1 MQILSPEQ
9 MKQTEERSEEL
20 GVTKKKLM
28 ENAGTALAGIIDEY
42 CRSEIEGQP
51 EEKSVVFLTGSGNNG
66 GDCFVAADK
75 LVYRGYDVTVIN
87 LCGRPQSELAAS
99 AFEKLPRNHMKIIKG
114 YRSENVKAAIE
125 AAELDYMTLS
135 QENDLNTLSEKKELT
150 PLEKIRL
157 EEKHRIDR
165 VVKAL
170 EDADVIADGIFGT
183 GFHGQLD
190 EEIAAFLSAGDK
202 AYRIAVDVPSGGNCT
217 TGEVS
222 EGTFNADET
231 VAFGALK
238 TGMTQYPLKA
248 YCGKIR
254 IADIGIPAEAY
265 TIPDGEREYS
275 LTDSYSLAGFP
286 VDRNPDSHKGDY
298 GRLFAIAGSSRMR
311 GAAALATMGA
321 LRSGV
326 GLMCLASGEECINTV
341 AQHAPE
347 SFYLPLE
354 TDDYGFVLFDSNK
367 RMIEHEMKKANA
379 ILLGSGMGV
388 TNDTLELVRFVV
400 EKAECPIII
409 DADGINCIASDI
421 DILLKKKTDIILTPH
436 MGEMARLLDKTPDE
450 IKENRFAAAA
460 EFAEKHNVTV
470 VLKGPGTIIADAS
483 CTSINITG
491 NAGMA
496 RGGSGDVLAGIIAA
510 LATQGYAPY
519 DAARYGVYVHG
530 LAGDIAAERLG
541 FEAMLPRDII
551 DCLSDS
557 YRMIKDMDKK

>member
-9 MKQTEERSEEL
+9 MKQIEQRSEEL
-20 GVTKKKLM
+20 GVTRKKLM
-28 ENAGTALAGIIDEY
+28 DNAGAALAGIIDEY
-42 CRSEIEGQP
+42 CRNELENQP
-51 EEKSVVFLTGSGNNG
+51 EDISVVFLAGSGNNG

-99 AFEKLPRNHMKIIKG
+99 AFEKLPRNHMKIIKA

-135 QENDLNTLSEKKELT
+135 QESDLNSLTDKKELT

-165 VVKAL
+165 VMKAL
-170 EDADVIADGIFGT
+170 EGADVIADGIFGT

-190 EEIAAFLSAGDK
+190 EEIAAFLSAGEK

-217 TGEVS
+217 TGAAA
-222 EGTFNADET
+222 EGTFTAHET

-238 TGMTQYPLKA
+238 TGMTQYPLKS

-254 IADIGIPAEAY
+254 IADIGIPQEAY
-265 TIPDGEREYS
+265 MIPDGEREYS

-286 VDRNPDSHKGDY
+286 AERNPDSHKGDY
-298 GRLFAIAGSSRMR
+298 GRLLAITGSSRMR
-311 GAAALATMGA
+311 GAAALSTLAA

-326 GLMCLASGEECINTV
+326 GLMCLASGEECIDTV
-341 AQHAPE
+341 SVHAPE

-354 TDDYGFVLFDSNK
+354 TDDYGFVLFDANK
-367 RMIEHEMKKANA
+367 RILEHEMKKANA
-379 ILLGSGMGV
+379 ILIGSGMGV
-388 TNDTLELVRFVV
+388 TNDTLELTRFVV
-400 EKAECPIII
+400 ENANCPIII

-421 DILLKKKTDIILTPH
+421 DILLKKKTDIVLTPH
-436 MGEMARLLDKTPDE
+436 SGEMARLLGNTQEE
-450 IKENRFAAAA
+450 IRENRFSSAA
-460 EFAEKHNVTV
+460 EFAEKHDVTV
-470 VLKGPGTIIADAS
+470 VLKGPGTIVADS
-483 CTSINITG
+483 YNTSVNITG
-491 NAGMA
+491 NPGMS

-510 LATQGYAPY
+510 LAAQGYDPY
-519 DAARYGVYVHG
+519 DAARFGVYVHG
-530 LAGDIAAERLG
+530 LAGDIAADKLG
-541 FEAMLPRDII
+541 HEAMLPRDII

-557 YRMIKDMDKK
+557 FRVIKDMDNK